1 MSIHSIYK
9 RLCVNCGGE
18 IDDYRASMGLPC
30 SKCLPDTLIG
40 DTLTGNTLTGDTL
53 TGNTLIG
60 ANLTNTTSNEE
71 SKSTFPSVVDLK
83 KLLNVVKPGNLKEI
97 FQMKEKIEEVSDIF
111 KKAIGSSPWNVQI
124 SWIKRVIL
132 GRSFSL
138 VAPTGVGKTTFGLI
152 TALAL
157 AKEGK
162 KSIIILPTT
171 NLVDQAYEKL
181 KLFSKK
187 TEIKANIQRY
197 SSKIKEKEKKEF
209 RENIKNGNFDIV
221 IITSSMVKN
230 LLEISENLKF
240 DFTFADDVDA
250 LLKQSK
256 NIEHVIRLTG
266 VPKEYI
272 DKSLELI
279 KTKFILA
286 VSKDTAKKEEYL
298 NKYKEILEE
307 TEKLRD
313 SEKGVIVLSSATAK
327 PRGARVKL
335 FREIFNFEIGI
346 KSEFSRNIGNY
357 YLVTNNEED
366 ELIKLINKLGDGG
379 LVFTPVEKGVEYAI
393 HISNLINKKTN
404 YKSKVISSL
413 TESQKEIENFK
424 KGKLNILVG
433 VATYYG
439 SLVRGIDIPDRIIY
453 TIFVNFPKF
462 RVPLKIE
469 SLKLSPYQIIKIIS
483 EILPYEEDQK
493 KRKQLES
500 LVRRL
505 RRNQTYQPLIEEGNK
520 IIKTILEDKKY
531 LEILKNSSDILIEE
545 NEDKTLE
552 IIIPDINTYIQ
563 GSGRCSRLYPG
574 GMTRGI
580 SVIIENNQ
588 KLMNVASKRHQLIE
602 DTEWLNLEESEEKI
616 QEDLKKAKEDR
627 ESLKK
632 VLRGEASSEIK
643 LQNKTVLIIVESPTK
658 AKTISRMFGNPTERV
673 IKGLSCYEVNFGNI
687 TFIVTASKGHI
698 FELTTDKE
706 DIFGLRVM
714 NNIVIPV
721 YDTIKRCPKCGRAFV
736 STSNTCIYCG
746 NENINDRY
754 KDLVSLIELAK
765 EVDEVLI
772 SSDPDTEGEKIGF
785 DIFLSVLPYLK
796 VLNGDVKRMRF
807 NEVTYSAIRKAVE
820 SPTDI
825 NKKLVESQ
833 LLRRIQDRLIGF
845 GLSNI
850 LQEKFD
856 KENLS
861 AGRAQSPVL
870 GWIIERYKEY
880 NNSKSTFCEL
890 ELGSNGTNLK
900 VSIEAKKD
908 EIKLKVGD
916 KVNVK
921 KVEEKKL
928 ELEPLPPFTTDTI
941 LSFANKYYKM
951 SSNETMEILQEL
963 FEEGLITYHRTE
975 STTVSLT
982 GQKVAE
988 EYLSEKAKELFQ
1000 PRSWTSEGAHEC
1012 IRPTKPIDRKT
1023 LEQMIY
1029 EGLIDENITRRHLLI
1044 YEAIF
1049 KRFIASQM
1057 KKSIVKNVSYEI
1069 NLNGK
1074 TSNIS
1079 RNVKIIEPG
1088 WTMIGYL
1095 QIEEEL
1101 DETLE
1106 VKSIKFVRKPK
1117 TFLFSESDII
1127 QLMKEKGIGRPST
1140 YAKIIQT
1147 LLQRRYVISK
1157 NNKLIPTSLGIQV
1170 YEQLLK
1176 DFEDFISEERTQYI
1190 EKMMDEV
1197 EEGKKEYFSS
1207 LSELLEEFNSKI
1219 KPHIKPE

>member
-9 RLCVNCGGE
+9 RLCINCGGE
-18 IDDYRASMGLPC
+18 IDDYRASAGLPC
-30 SKCLPDTLIG
+30 SKCLPDTSLGEI
-40 DTLTGNTLTGDTL
+40 LTSTNS
-53 TGNTLIG
+53 
-60 ANLTNTTSNEE
+60 ANGSSNEALKNISSS
-71 SKSTFPSVVDLK
+71 SKETEFDIK
-83 KLLNVVKPGNLKEI
+83 KLLSISKPGNLREI
-97 FQMKEKIEEVSDIF
+97 FQMREKIEELSNIF
-111 KKAIGSSPWNVQI
+111 KKAIGSSPWNIQI

-171 NLVDQAYEKL
+171 NLVNQAYEKL
-181 KLFSKK
+181 KLFSEK
-187 TEIKANIQRY
+187 TGINANILRY

-209 RENIKNGNFDIV
+209 RENIKSSNFDIV

-230 LLEISENLKF
+230 LLKISENLKF

-286 VSKDTAKKEEYL
+286 VSKDTDKKGEYL

-307 TEKLRD
+307 IEKLRD

-335 FREIFNFEIGI
+335 FREIFNFEIGV

-357 YLVTNNEED
+357 YIMTNNKEN

-379 LVFTPVEKGVEYAI
+379 LIFTPVEKGVDYAVY
-393 HISNLINKKTN
+393 ISNLINQETN
-404 YKSKVISSL
+404 YKSKVVSSL

-424 KGKLNILVG
+424 KGKLNLLVG

-462 RVPLKIE
+462 KVPIKTE
-469 SLKLSPYQIIKIIS
+469 SLKLSPYQIIKILS

-493 KRKQLES
+493 KKRQLES
-500 LVRRL
+500 LIRRL
-505 RRNQTYQPLIEEGNK
+505 KRNQTYQPIIEEGNNAV
-520 IIKTILEDKKY
+520 KTIIEDRKY
-531 LEILKNSSDILIEE
+531 LDILKNSDDILIEE
-545 NEDKTLE
+545 TENETLE

-580 SVIIENNQ
+580 SVVIEDNP
-588 KLMNVASKRHQLIE
+588 KLMNMASKRHQLIE
-602 DTEWLNLEESEEKI
+602 ETEWFNLEESEEKLL
-616 QEDLKKAKEDR
+616 EDIKKAKEVR
-627 ESLKK
+627 ENLRK
-632 VLRGEASSEIK
+632 VLQGEASPEIK
-643 LQNKTVLIIVESPTK
+643 LQNKTILIIVESPTK
-658 AKTISRMFGNPTERV
+658 AKTISKMFGNPTERV
-673 IKGLSCYEVNFGNI
+673 IKGLNCYEVPFGNI
-687 TFIVTASKGHI
+687 TLLVTASKGHI

-706 DIFGLRVM
+706 DIFGLRFL
-714 NNIVIPV
+714 NNTAIPV
-721 YDTIKRCPKCGRAFV
+721 YDTIKRCPKCGKSFV
-736 STSNTCIYCG
+736 SSSNVCIYCG

-785 DIFLSVLPYLK
+785 DISLSVLPYLK
-796 VLNGDVKRMRF
+796 VLNGNVKRMRF
-807 NEVTYSAIRKAVE
+807 NEVTYSAIRKAIE

-825 NKKLVESQ
+825 NKKLVEAQ

-845 GLSNI
+845 GLSNV

-870 GWIIERYKEY
+870 GWIIERYREY
-880 NNSKSTFCEL
+880 NNLKSTFCEL
-890 ELGSNGTNLK
+890 ELSSNGKSLK
-900 VSIEAKKD
+900 VSIEAKRE
-908 EIKLKVGD
+908 EINLKIGD

-921 KVEEKKL
+921 KVEEKEL

-951 SSNETMEILQEL
+951 PSNETMEILQEL

-988 EYLSEKAKELFQ
+988 EYLSMKAKELFQ

-1012 IRPTKPIDRKT
+1012 IRPTKPIDRNT

-1029 EGLIDENITRRHLLI
+1029 EGLIDENITKRHLLI

-1057 KKSIVKNVSYEI
+1057 KKSILKNISYEI
-1069 NLNGK
+1069 DLNGK
-1074 TSNIS
+1074 LLSTS

-1088 WTMIGYL
+1088 WTTIGYI

-1101 DETLE
+1101 DEKLE
-1106 VKSIKFVRKPK
+1106 VKSIKFVQKPK

-1147 LLQRRYVISK
+1147 LLQRRYIISK

-1170 YEQLLK
+1170 FEQLSK
-1176 DFEDFISEERTQYI
+1176 DFGDFISEERTQYI
-1190 EKMMDEV
+1190 EKMMNDV
-1197 EEGKKEYFSS
+1197 EEGKKEYFPS
-1207 LSELLEEFNSKI
+1207 LSELIEEFNSKI
-1219 KPHIKPE
+1219 KPHLKPE